1 MDMGFDYLEA
11 ERRGIRGSNCL
22 RTTSV
27 AVDGCKQ
34 QAGKCTATTICPQV
48 PQCPAASVTIAPNLC
63 PPPQSVVTDSR
74 SAPEMCWALGLLPF
88 LVFLCFNNYLR
99 RLAK

>member
-1 MDMGFDYLEA
+1 MDMGFDFLDA

-22 RTTSV
+22 ITTSV

-34 QAGKCTATTICPQV
+34 QAGKCTATTICPPSAAV
-48 PQCPAASVTIAPNLC
+48 PGRKRDHCPESVPASA
-63 PPPQSVVTDSR
+63 VVTESR
-74 SAPEMCWALGLLPF
+74 SAPEMWALGLLPF